1 MSPGPLL
8 DEPGGKYLDVQTV
21 VTQWQNFIAEDRRS
35 FSPLENRLFGW
46 DFKSANVPGDAPGTG
61 DYWVQISL
69 FNGSK
74 KKEADELFRALK
86 KHIPN
91 LPDSGLSDRNRERE
105 RYAVRIGPF
114 KYDWEAWRVARDIMT
129 TR

>member
-1 MSPGPLL
+1 MI
-8 DEPGGKYLDVQTV
+8 
-21 VTQWQNFIAEDRRS
+21 TQWQRFIAEDRRS
-35 FSPLENRLFGW
+35 FPHLENRLFRW
-46 DFKSANVPGDAPGTG
+46 DFFSTRAPDTG

-74 KKEADELFRALK
+74 KQEADELFRALK
-86 KHIPN
+86 RHIPD
-91 LPDSGLSDRNRERE
+91 LPDSGLADRNYNQG

-114 KYDWEAWRVARDIMT
+114 SDEWEAWRVARDIKT

>member
-1 MSPGPLL
+1 LTSPVFIE
-8 DEPGGKYLDVQTV
+8 DTGGKYLDVQTV
-21 VTQWQNFIAEDRRS
+21 ITQWQNFIAEDRRS

-46 DFKSANVPGDAPGTG
+46 NFTHLTVPGTG
-61 DYWVQISL
+61 GYWVQISL

-74 KKEADELFRALK
+74 KREAEELFRALK
-86 KHIPN
+86 KHIPAI
-91 LPDSGLSDRNRERE
+91 PDSGLSDRNHDRE

-114 KYDWEAWRVARDIMT
+114 RDEWEAWRVARDIMT